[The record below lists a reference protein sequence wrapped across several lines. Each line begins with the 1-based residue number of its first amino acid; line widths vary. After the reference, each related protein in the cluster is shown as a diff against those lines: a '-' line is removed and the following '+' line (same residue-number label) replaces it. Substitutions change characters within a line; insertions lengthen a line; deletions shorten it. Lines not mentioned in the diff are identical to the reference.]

1 MTDET
6 LDQIL
11 KQALAPDIDD
21 SEIQIRRKAVIKKMN
36 IKKLVA
42 SGLAACAVLSLIVA
56 GGYLYKGSQTSEGTA
71 LIAAPEHDTTST
83 NLFAI
88 TAYAAELPEGTKSG
102 DVIGLRLVEAGYGTP
117 DFLEGRFTISGQNID
132 TVKMTT
138 DKCNLYTTVPIRRED
153 PDFGTAEKAKANDH
167 ELYEPIYKGD
177 PETDGHV
184 EYYEH
189 SIIVGQSYEGDYNDQ
204 MTFGMSV
211 PKKLQSTSDDPKNGY
226 WEDVDQV
233 NGAIL
238 TVEVIFK
245 DGNSETHR
253 YKLNTGKIYIPVGPD
268 DELQWDNLT
277 RFLTAEEE
285 DHAPFAYGYL
295 IEKMD

>member
-11 KQALAPDIDD
+11 KQALAPDIDA
-21 SEIQIRRKAVIKKMN
+21 SEVQIRRKAVIKKMS
-36 IKKLVA
+36 IKKIVA
-42 SGLAACAVLSLIVA
+42 SGLAACAVLSLVVV
-56 GGYLYKGSQTSEGTA
+56 GGYLYKGSQTEGTA
-71 LIAAPEHDTTST
+71 LITAPEHDTTST

-132 TVKMTT
+132 TVKLST
-138 DKCNLYTTVPIRRED
+138 DKCNLYTTVPIRRND
-153 PDFGTAEKAKANDH
+153 PDFGAAEKAMANDH
-167 ELYEPIYKGD
+167 ELYEPIYEGD
-177 PETDGHV
+177 PETNGHV

-189 SIIVGQSYEGDYNDQ
+189 SIIVGQSYEGDYDDQ
-204 MTFGMSV
+204 MSFGMSV

-233 NGAIL
+233 NGAVL

-277 RFLTAEEE
+277 RFLTTEEE
-285 DHAPFAYGYL
+285 NHAPFAYGYL

>member
-42 SGLAACAVLSLIVA
+42 SGLAACAVLSLVVA
-56 GGYLYKGSQTSEGTA
+56 GGYLYKGSQTEGTA
-71 LIAAPEHDTTST
+71 LIAASEHDTTST
-83 NLFAI
+83 NFFAI
-88 TAYAAELPEGTKSG
+88 TAYAAELPEGTTSG

-117 DFLEGRFTISGQNID
+117 DFLGGRFTISGQNID

-138 DKCNLYTTVPIRRED
+138 DKCNLYTTVPIRRDD
-153 PDFGTAEKAKANDH
+153 PDYGTAEKAIANDH
-167 ELYEPIYKGD
+167 ELYEPIYNGD

-204 MTFGMSV
+204 MSFGMSV

-226 WEDVDQV
+226 WQDVDQV

-245 DGNSETHR
+245 NGNSETHR

-277 RFLTAEEE
+277 RFLTTEEE
-285 DHAPFAYGYL
+285 NHAPFAYGYL

>member
-11 KQALAPDIDD
+11 KQALAPDIDN

-36 IKKLVA
+36 IKRIIA
-42 SGLAACAVLSLIVA
+42 SGLTACAVLSIIVA
-56 GGYLYKGSQTSEGTA
+56 GSYLHKGSQKSDGTA
-71 LIAAPEHDTTST
+71 LVAAPEHDTTST

-88 TAYAAELPEGTKSG
+88 TAYAAELPEGTKSV
-102 DVIGLRLVEAGYGTP
+102 DVIGLRLVEAAYGTP

-132 TVKMTT
+132 KVKLTT
-138 DKCNLYTTVPIRRED
+138 DKCNLYTTVPTRRED
-153 PDFGTAEKAKANDH
+153 PDFGTAEKAIANNH

-204 MTFGMSV
+204 MSFGMSV